1 MSFSS
6 IAAIFKQRFYFEIA
20 AQSSNSALDSGAA
33 SFPTHPHWNVCASPV
48 MMSGIYLRPPFP
60 IIILIILLLLCS
72 ILIGWCW
79 HNLPTQTFFLPC
91 PGARPV
97 FLANYR
103 SLSEM
108 ICNVAGFQWITLTS
122 PIYMT
127 CQYPSPFSHITRR
140 KKKQRKTVMRG
151 KELSEKWCPF
161 KKSPAGLMSAKQQ
174 SSGNS
179 NLGSTSLCF
188 IANTPPWHLCC
199 LNYCYV
205 NHLKSFGIGK
215 AADLGA
221 SASAKQTVFRYSR
234 RASI

>member
-1 MSFSS
+1 MHFSNEWIEYFHTAVLEIQLS
-6 IAAIFKQRFYFEIA
+6 REHKPSTQHATALNMTRGVCKGSCFPGLDWSVQICPKQVKRKRSQVQVFKQRFYFEIA
-20 AQSSNSALDSGAA
+20 AQSSNSALDSRVA

-79 HNLPTQTFFLPC
+79 HNLPTQTFFLPF

-108 ICNVAGFQWITLTS
+108 ICNVASFQWITLTS

-127 CQYPSPFSHITRR
+127 CQYPSPFSHITR
-140 KKKQRKTVMRG
+140 G
-151 KELSEKWCPF
+151 KEKEEKQWCGAKNWAKNDALS
-161 KKSPAGLMSAKQQ
+161 KSLLQ
-174 SSGNS
+174 
-179 NLGSTSLCF
+179 
-188 IANTPPWHLCC
+188 
-199 LNYCYV
+199 
-205 NHLKSFGIGK
+205 
-215 AADLGA
+215 D
-221 SASAKQTVFRYSR
+221 
-234 RASI
+234 